1 MDYVEVSAKLNYDI
15 EVPFETLTAKIMRE
29 EMLIDG

>member
-15 EVPFETLTAKIMRE
+15 EVPFETLTGKIMRE